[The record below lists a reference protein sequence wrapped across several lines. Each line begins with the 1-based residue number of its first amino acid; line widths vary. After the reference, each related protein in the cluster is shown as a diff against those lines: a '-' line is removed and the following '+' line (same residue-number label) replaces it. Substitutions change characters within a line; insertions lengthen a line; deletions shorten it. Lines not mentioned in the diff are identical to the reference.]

1 MPDKHAVL
9 SASSSHRWLACP
21 PSALLCAKEKDK
33 PSEFAMQGTDAHTLC
48 EHKLKTAL
56 GQQSK
61 DPVEDLTFFD
71 EEMADC
77 TDMYAQYVMEQL
89 SAAKER
95 CNDPIVLIEQHLDF
109 SQWVP
114 DGFGTGDCVIVAD
127 ETLTVIDFKYGVG
140 ILVDAE
146 NNPQMMCY
154 ALGAL
159 SIFDGIYDIKE
170 ITMTIFQPR
179 REHVSTFTISKEA
192 LLSWAEETLAPTAQ
206 LASKGEGEYKAGSH
220 CQFCKVKAI
229 CRKRAEYNL
238 ELACYD
244 FEMPESLEDDEIE
257 VILRVARNT
266 WSDEIEKWDHLHNL
280 TFAIAVGS
288 EKERLEALRKQA
300 DITMINR
307 ENLQWLIEKSGQ
319 PFEYDMV
326 VIDEL
331 SSFKNHQ
338 AKRFKALMK
347 ERHKVKRIV
356 GLTGTP
362 SSNGLMD
369 LFAEFKILDMGVR
382 LGRFIG
388 QYRNTYFKPDKVNG
402 PIVYSYK
409 PLPGA
414 EDAIYEKISDI
425 TISMKAADHL
435 KMPELVNTKYM
446 VHLSE
451 KEKKKYE
458 DMKAELV
465 LELPE
470 GEITAANA
478 ASLSGKLSQMANGAV
493 YADDES
499 ILPIHDRKLDALED
513 IIESA
518 NGKPLL
524 IAYWFK
530 HDLIRIEQRLAE
542 KKIPFQKLDSDASM
556 KKWNRGELPV
566 ALIHPASAGH
576 GLNLQSG
583 GSTLV
588 WFGITWSLEL
598 YQQTVARL
606 YRQGQSS
613 RTVTVIHILT
623 QGTVDEKIMKA
634 LAEKDSTQSA
644 LIDAV
649 KAEL

>member
-229 CRKRAEYNL
+229 SSWMQAGLYWTVHRKRYLPTTQTSWYPGWETSKNML
-238 ELACYD
+238 
-244 FEMPESLEDDEIE
+244 FNRQS
-257 VILRVARNT
+257 
-266 WSDEIEKWDHLHNL
+266 
-280 TFAIAVGS
+280 AV
-288 EKERLEALRKQA
+288 R
-300 DITMINR
+300 
-307 ENLQWLIEKSGQ
+307 
-319 PFEYDMV
+319 
-326 VIDEL
+326 
-331 SSFKNHQ
+331 
-338 AKRFKALMK
+338 
-347 ERHKVKRIV
+347 
-356 GLTGTP
+356 
-362 SSNGLMD
+362 
-369 LFAEFKILDMGVR
+369 
-382 LGRFIG
+382 
-388 QYRNTYFKPDKVNG
+388 
-402 PIVYSYK
+402 
-409 PLPGA
+409 
-414 EDAIYEKISDI
+414 
-425 TISMKAADHL
+425 
-435 KMPELVNTKYM
+435 
-446 VHLSE
+446 
-451 KEKKKYE
+451 
-458 DMKAELV
+458 
-465 LELPE
+465 
-470 GEITAANA
+470 
-478 ASLSGKLSQMANGAV
+478 
-493 YADDES
+493 
-499 ILPIHDRKLDALED
+499 
-513 IIESA
+513 
-518 NGKPLL
+518 NGKTGNWSKAVPTV
-524 IAYWFK
+524 
-530 HDLIRIEQRLAE
+530 
-542 KKIPFQKLDSDASM
+542 SM
-556 KKWNRGELPV
+556 
-566 ALIHPASAGH
+566 
-576 GLNLQSG
+576 
-583 GSTLV
+583 
-588 WFGITWSLEL
+588 
-598 YQQTVARL
+598 
-606 YRQGQSS
+606 
-613 RTVTVIHILT
+613 
-623 QGTVDEKIMKA
+623 
-634 LAEKDSTQSA
+634 
-644 LIDAV
+644 
-649 KAEL
+649 